1 MQRLREIRGDRTQQQ
16 MADLLGIPR
25 ETYRGY
31 ETGLRSPSVEVIK
44 AMADTLGVSTDYLLG
59 VESEVCDEETRGSY
73 VRVAVC
79 SPIVKVCAPAL
90 NVEEI
95 ISYIK
100 SCVEKSVDIVVFPE
114 LCITGS
120 TCQDYFL
127 SSVLIDA
134 TEQAIATLLHSSRGI
149 DTLITLGAPVRVRG
163 SLYNCAILLKD
174 GEILA
179 VVPKSNML
187 SYGEYNHTR
196 YFREYLGENIII
208 RYAGVDTIFGTR
220 ILLQDEHSDLTIG
233 VEIGSDLSSMI
244 SPATLSAVAGANL
257 ILNPYADSDTVGKS
271 ERLRAKVLS
280 TSDMLTCAYALAG
293 AGVGESTTD
302 SVYSGY
308 SVMAEVGEVVS
319 ELECFRGGLTCTD
332 IDIDYISYLR
342 TKRGYVANSDAY
354 STIPISL
361 RTRALPIDRVYC
373 PYPFENVE
381 DTDAMLD
388 KVLELQ
394 GRGLASRVSSI
405 RAKKLVIGISG
416 GLDSTLAL
424 LVCCRAL
431 DILSRPYSD
440 IKAITMPCYGT
451 TGRTLNNSIALC
463 RSLGVEVETIDIGK
477 SVSLHLSDIGH
488 EESGDTAYENAQARE
503 RTQILMDVAN
513 AIGGIVVGTG
523 DLSEIALGWSTYNGD
538 HMSMYSVNC
547 TVPKT
552 LIKKVVYKVAI
563 ESTGALRDV
572 LLDILDT
579 PISPELLPA
588 KENEIVQKTE
598 DIIGPYE
605 LHDYFLYYMIDRGF
619 SPAKLKGVA
628 VRSFEGRYDE
638 KTIDKWLRTFIRRF
652 FTQQFKRSCSPDGV
666 KVGVIGLSPRADWRA
681 PSDANF
687 DAWLEDI
694 YE

>member
-1 MQRLREIRGDRTQQQ
+1 MQRLREIRGDKTQQQ

-44 AMADTLGVSTDYLLG
+44 AMADTLGVTTDYLLG
-59 VESEVCDEETRGSY
+59 VETNRVVEKRGSY

-79 SPIVKVCAPAL
+79 SPRVKVCAPTL

-95 ISYIK
+95 INYIK
-100 SCVEKSVDIVVFPE
+100 ECTTSSVDVVVFPE
-114 LCITGS
+114 LCITGA

-127 SSVLIDA
+127 SSVLTDSA
-134 TEQAIATLLHSSRGI
+134 EQAVSTLVRYTRGI
-149 DTLITLGAPVRVRG
+149 DLLVTVGAPVRVRG
-163 SLYNCAILLKD
+163 SLYNCAIIIKD

-179 VVPKSNML
+179 IVPKSNML

-196 YFREYLGENIII
+196 YFREYIGENIVV

-244 SPATLSAVAGANL
+244 SPATLLARAGANL
-257 ILNPYADSDTVGKS
+257 ILNPYADSDGVGKS

-280 TSDMLTCAYALAG
+280 TSDMLTCAYVLAG

-308 SVMAEVGEVVS
+308 SVLAEVGEVVS

-332 IDIDYISYLR
+332 IDIDYITYLR
-342 TKRGYVANSDAY
+342 TKRGYVSDSDGY
-354 STIPISL
+354 SIVPISL
-361 RTRALPIDRVYC
+361 RTRALPMDRVYC
-373 PYPFENVE
+373 ATPFEDVE

-388 KVLELQ
+388 KILELQ
-394 GRGLASRVSSI
+394 ARGLASRVSSI
-405 RAKKLVIGISG
+405 RAKRLVIGISG

-440 IKAITMPCYGT
+440 IKALTMPCYGT
-451 TGRTLNNSIALC
+451 TGRTLNNSLNLC
-463 RSLGVEVETIDIGK
+463 RSLGVEIDTVDIGK

-488 EESGDTAYENAQARE
+488 EVSGDTAYENAQARE

-513 AIGGIVVGTG
+513 ATGGIVVGTG

-547 TVPKT
+547 SVPKT

-563 ESTGALRDV
+563 ESEGMLKEV

-619 SPAKLKGVA
+619 SPAKLKGIA
-628 VRSFEGRYDE
+628 VRSFEGKYDE
-638 KTIDKWLRTFIRRF
+638 NTIDKWLKTFIRRF

-681 PSDANF
+681 PSDASF